1 MESENKPAEAL
12 ANKEELDSGQMIARA
27 RRKNR
32 RKDKEAVQEQAQ
44 TQAPAE
50 VHVEIK
56 EPTLSPR
63 RQKMASNMPVAS
75 IKVIGIGGGGCNAVD
90 RMIEAGLEGV
100 EFIAA
105 NTDAQSLALCGAP
118 RKLQIGAGVTGGLGS
133 GGDPIVGSRAA
144 EESREEIKEALEGAD
159 MVFIASGMG
168 GGTGTGGS
176 PVIAEVSRELGA
188 LTVAVVT
195 KPFAFERGKR
205 MAVAEEGIANLKSNV
220 DTLITI
226 PNDRLLGV
234 VQKKV
239 TLVEAFKMA
248 DEVLREGVQ
257 GISDLI
263 TVPGKIN
270 LDFADV
276 KTVMQDSGTALMGI
290 GMGSGENR
298 ASEAAQSAISSPLLE
313 TSIEGATRIL
323 FNISG
328 GSDLSLA
335 EVNEAAQII
344 SSASDSLDTN
354 VLFGVVLSD
363 EPMDSVKITVIATG
377 FGPRAASAA
386 QPTSNRPSL
395 TLHPASE
402 PDLEVPTFL
411 RNR

>member
-1 MESENKPAEAL
+1 MEHSEAETM
-12 ANKEELDSGQMIARA
+12 ELEDDLSGATSSEPEAAESQSKCPSRRR
-27 RRKNR
+27 RRK
-32 RKDKEAVQEQAQ
+32 KEAPAVRAKRLTIPRSQEM
-44 TQAPAE
+44 PD
-50 VHVEIK
+50 K
-56 EPTLSPR
+56 TL
-63 RQKMASNMPVAS
+63 VAH
-75 IKVIGIGGGGCNAVD
+75 IKVLGIGGAGCNAVD
-90 RMIEAGLEGV
+90 RMIDAGLEGV

-105 NTDAQSLALCGAP
+105 NTDSQSLALSDAT
-118 RKLQIGAGVTGGLGS
+118 RKLQIGANVTGGLGS
-133 GGDPIVGSRAA
+133 GGDPTVGAKAA
-144 EESREEIKEALEGAD
+144 EESREELKEALEGAD
-159 MVFIASGMG
+159 MVFIAAGMG

-176 PVIAEVSRELGA
+176 PIIAEVSREIGA

-205 MAVAEEGIANLKSNV
+205 MAIAEEGIANLKSHV

-239 TLVEAFKMA
+239 SLMEAFRLA
-248 DEVLREGVQ
+248 DEILREGVQ

-263 TVPGKIN
+263 TVPGRIN

-276 KTVMQDSGTALMGI
+276 KTVMQESGTALMGI
-290 GMGSGENR
+290 GVGSGENR
-298 ASEAAQSAISSPLLE
+298 ATDAAQAAISSPLLE

-328 GSDLSLA
+328 GSDLSLS
-335 EVNEAAQII
+335 EVNEAAQIV

-363 EPMDSVKITVIATG
+363 DPQDQVKITVIATG
-377 FGPRAASAA
+377 FRPQAAKQAVS
-386 QPTSNRPSL
+386 TSGRPSL
-395 TLHPASE
+395 TLHPAPE